1 MLTFI
6 FTIFM
11 FLIFGKILV
20 FAVKAAWGISKIIAS
35 VVLLPLFLI
44 GLVAVGLI
52 EIAFPVLASG
62 ALLTDVH
69 FLPKRHLCDRLA
81 LQTKIRSMLI

>member
-52 EIAFPVLASG
+52 KIAFPVLLIVGVICLRRSVYRKNV
-62 ALLTDVH
+62 LLKVI
-69 FLPKRHLCDRLA
+69 FKS
-81 LQTKIRSMLI
+81 KN

>member
-11 FLIFGKILV
+11 FLIFGNILV
-20 FAVKAAWGISKIIAS
+20 LAVKAAWGLSKIIAS

-52 EIAFPVLASG
+52 KIAFPVLLIVGVISLFA
-62 ALLTDVH
+62 
-69 FLPKRHLCDRLA
+69 PKRL
-81 LQTKIRSMLI
+81 

>member
-1 MLTFI
+1 MLTLLFI
-6 FTIFM
+6 ILM
-11 FLIFGKILV
+11 LIIFGKLIG

-52 EIAFPVLASG
+52 KIAFPVLLIVGVISLFA
-62 ALLTDVH
+62 
-69 FLPKRHLCDRLA
+69 PKRL
-81 LQTKIRSMLI
+81 